1 MTRMPITEKS
11 KQKEE
16 LIKEM
21 FKAGAHFGYGRS
33 RRHPSIKP
41 FIFGFKNK
49 TALLNLEK
57 TFSLLQAAEDYVRDL
72 AAKGGKMI
80 LVGNKHEAR
89 LPIKKAAADIDALF
103 VAERWIGGT
112 FTNFSEI
119 KKRLKRLEEIKAQ
132 EASGEL
138 TKYTK
143 KERGLIAK
151 EKRDLERFFGGIQT
165 MEKLPQAIF
174 VVDSKEE
181 ATAIREAKR
190 MGITVISL
198 SNSDCD
204 ITEVDYPIIGN
215 DSQAASITFFVNR
228 LAAAYKEG
236 LKQAPALTEND
247 NNK

>member
-1 MTRMPITEKS
+1 MTRMPIVEKN

-16 LIKEM
+16 SIKEM
-21 FKAGAHFGYGRS
+21 FKVGAHFGYGRS

-57 TFSLLQAAEDYVRDL
+57 TFSLLQAAEDYVRNL
-72 AAKGGKMI
+72 AAEGGKMI

-89 LPIKKAAADIDALF
+89 LPIKKAAAEIDALY
-103 VAERWIGGT
+103 VAERWIGGI

-132 EASGEL
+132 EVSGEL
-138 TKYTK
+138 LKYTK

-181 ATAIREAKR
+181 MTAVKEAKKL
-190 MGITVISL
+190 GITVISL

-204 ITEVDYPIIGN
+204 INEIDYPIIGN

-228 LAAAYKEG
+228 LVVAYKEG
-236 LKQAPALTEND
+236 LKKAPTAVESD
-247 NNK
+247 K